1 VDCLSGL
8 DSAFVVGS
16 SRPHRDYPSYLQ
28 VTETHFRT
36 AQETTRSAADSG
48 GTAQIEEET
57 MLEIPEEF
65 NISRDSEG
73 YQVGGTR
80 LELVT
85 STV

>member
-1 VDCLSGL
+1 
-8 DSAFVVGS
+8 
-16 SRPHRDYPSYLQ
+16 
-28 VTETHFRT
+28 
-36 AQETTRSAADSG
+36 
-48 GTAQIEEET
+48 

-65 NISRDSEG
+65 NISRDLEE